1 MTCSAGACQ
10 LFRPFH
16 LEKRDR
22 KNSLLQPV
30 LILKKNLGSFATMGF
45 GSSWV
50 CFDFDF
56 DFDLFVVDGSVEAD

>member
-1 MTCSAGACQ
+1 MVIRNHKKTLVSRFGTG
-10 LFRPFH
+10 F
-16 LEKRDR
+16 
-22 KNSLLQPV
+22 
-30 LILKKNLGSFATMGF
+30 ILKKNLGSFATMGF